1 MALTVRQL
9 ISKLRK
15 MPPEAIVVWQD
26 HDQAEGEYNDFVGN
40 VADVTDEFAYSFDP
54 EVRTVALRG

>member
-15 MPPEAIVVWQD
+15 MPPEAMVVWQD
-26 HDQAEGEYNDFVGN
+26 HDQSEGEYNDHVRS
-40 VADVTDEFAYSFDP
+40 VVDATDEHPGSYDP
-54 EVRTVALRG
+54 EVRIVALRG

>member
-1 MALTVRQL
+1 MSLTVRQL

-15 MPPEAIVVWQD
+15 MPPEAVVVWQD
-26 HDQAEGEYNDFVGN
+26 HDQAEGEYNDFVGHA
-40 VADVTDEFAYSFDP
+40 ADVTDEFASSYDP